1 MSSRKYTMHLTPET
15 IREYLDGKLDSA
27 AMHGVELHLLECEFC
42 ADAVEGFELSQ
53 QSHVKTD
60 QALLSLRKKLNQK
73 IKEHERPRMMRW
85 PAWSAAA
92 GIALAIAGYV
102 VIRQQEQ
109 EQELLAIEQ
118 SEAFLQTGIN
128 DTLIIFLPEEP
139 EPVSREML
147 LASNT
152 PGFRRLQPELYSS
165 PEGHPDGQGTTAEP
179 AAAKEAVPEERLA
192 AAASGQGA
200 EAAPEKTITDSPVAA
215 ARSKRQADAR
225 PLPDSQASTNRI
237 ARAAPVDSP
246 DTGSGIVVVGNGSQR
261 KAAVTGNI
269 SIRGTGNGT
278 DTAGN
283 ETDAALT
290 HSRLITGR
298 VVAKDNTSLPGVSVL
313 LEGTRQG
320 TSTDVGGNF
329 TLEVPEGEH
338 ELVVS
343 MIGYETDTV
352 RVNPHADNLLLA
364 MQPAEQGLDEVVVV
378 GFSGKKRKQVSPT
391 PVIGKEAYEKYLA
404 DSLRYPEEALDMH
417 IEGEVVVGFTVR
429 GSGQPA
435 NFRVLQPLG
444 YGCDEEAIRLIRQ
457 GPDWISPI
465 VRRGRRHP
473 ADAVQ
478 TVKFELPGKH

>member
-1 MSSRKYTMHLTPET
+1 MSSRKYTMHLTPEA
-15 IREYLDGKLDSA
+15 IREYLEGKLDSA
-27 AMHGVELHLLECEFC
+27 AMHAIEMHLLECEFC

-128 DTLIIFLPEEP
+128 DTLIIFLPEDP
-139 EPVSREML
+139 EPVSKEML

-152 PGFRRLQPELYSS
+152 RGFRQLQPGDHLS
-165 PEGHPDGQGTTAEP
+165 PDRRRSGQETNAEP
-179 AAAKEAVPEERLA
+179 AAAKEPLAKESLA
-192 AAASGQGA
+192 AAARQRSDAVGKQ
-200 EAAPEKTITDSPVAA
+200 AATDSPVAA
-215 ARSKRQADAR
+215 ARSNPARQADVR
-225 PLPDSQASTNRI
+225 PLPDSPASVI
-237 ARAAPVDSP
+237 AQAPVRPPDS
-246 DTGSGIVVVGNGSQR
+246 GNGVVVVEFGSQR

-269 SIRGTGNGT
+269 SIRGVGT
-278 DTAGN
+278 DTAA
-283 ETDAALT
+283 TR
-290 HSRLITGR
+290 SRLITGR
-298 VVAKDNTSLPGVSVL
+298 VVAQNNTSLPGVSVL
-313 LEGTRQG
+313 LEGTGQG
-320 TSTDVGGNF
+320 TSTDVDGNF
-329 TLEVPEGEH
+329 TLEVPKGQQ

-343 MIGYETDTV
+343 LIGYETDTV
-352 RVNPHADNLLLA
+352 RLNQHADQLLLA

-404 DSLRYPEEALDMH
+404 DSLRYPEEALEMH

-435 NFRVLQPLG
+435 NFRVLRPLG
-444 YGCDEEAIRLIRQ
+444 YGCDEEAIRLIKQ

-478 TVKFELPGKH
+478 TVKFELPGKR